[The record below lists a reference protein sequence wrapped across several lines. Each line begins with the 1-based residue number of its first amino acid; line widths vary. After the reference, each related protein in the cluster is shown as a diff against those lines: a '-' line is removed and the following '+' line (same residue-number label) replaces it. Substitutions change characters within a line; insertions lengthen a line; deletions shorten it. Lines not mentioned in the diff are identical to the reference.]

1 MYNFAHHWDYF
12 QNFSILTPRFMNK
25 QSSDNINSV
34 LKMIDPRNMKTQDSP
49 RSSCNHPNKRR
60 MWPQFL
66 KRRQQKS
73 SFMLPVT
80 MSCADI
86 LQRFQVS
93 CSRHNVCDPIIW
105 KGKKYYRKMK
115 SAYEEFQAETLLL
128 YFIEVI
134 HWILFFTGV
143 RK

>member
-1 MYNFAHHWDYF
+1 
-12 QNFSILTPRFMNK
+12 
-25 QSSDNINSV
+25 
-34 LKMIDPRNMKTQDSP
+34 MKTQDSP

-105 KGKKYYRKMK
+105 KGKKYYRKIK

-128 YFIEVI
+128 YFIGVI
-134 HWILFFTGV
+134 HWIFFFHGCQKIMEFFPIEFEDDSIESRDCGLCCSIWIYIEWKIVQMLTLV
-143 RK
+143 